1 MKTFKTI
8 ISVLIL
14 TIAAVHAAASDHPT
28 SGINVLLSDG
38 SVKFIS
44 DSVSSAHSGGVNAAL
59 GDGSVRGISYSIDVV
74 VPMAAS
80 EQP

>member
-44 DSVSSAHSGGVNAAL
+44 DSVSSAHSGVNAAL